1 LDVLGSV
8 GQLYM
13 FLLLVVLVMGFGLA
27 AWSAIN
33 FITTKKGAKVST
45 TTNVKQ
51 NVGNK
56 TIKEQ
61 IVKNKKILGGL
72 IMKSNGFFKL
82 AVFSLVGI
90 FVSAVI
96 LTFTSSLT
104 NNQNAMNM
112 QGMNSQMNMNNQSS
126 ANGQMNM
133 GAQSNMNGQATMSN
147 MSSVSGQGN
156 QSNSLANI
164 ENQLQAMEQQIIQI
178 QQYIQNGNMSNLSQQ
193 NSNMNNST
201 SGGSSSMSMP
211 AAAPAAAAPMAMPMM

>member
-1 LDVLGSV
+1 
-8 GQLYM
+8 M

-45 TTNVKQ
+45 PTNIKQ
-51 NVGNK
+51 NSGNK
-56 TIKEQ
+56 TIKDQ
-61 IVKNKKILGGL
+61 IIENKKILGGL
-72 IMKSNGFFKL
+72 IMNSNGFFKL

-90 FVSAVI
+90 FISAVI
-96 LTFTSSLT
+96 LTFTSSLN

-112 QGMNSQMNMNNQSS
+112 QGMNSQMNMNNQTSTS
-126 ANGQMNM
+126 GQMNM

-147 MSSVSGQGN
+147 MSSMSGQGN

-178 QQYIQNGNMSNLSQQ
+178 QQYIQNNNMSNSSQQ

-201 SGGSSSMSMP
+201 SGGSSSMS
-211 AAAPAAAAPMAMPMM
+211 APAASAPMAMPMM